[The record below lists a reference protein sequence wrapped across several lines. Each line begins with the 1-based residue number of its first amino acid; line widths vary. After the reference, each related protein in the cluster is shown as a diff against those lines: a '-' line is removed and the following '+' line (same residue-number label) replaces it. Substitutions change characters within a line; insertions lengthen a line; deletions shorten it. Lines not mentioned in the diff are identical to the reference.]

1 MDLNL
6 IPEYKKY
13 DRWGLSVMD
22 KKRERVN
29 GRTGELKEVV
39 DGHCYILRI

>member
-22 KKRERVN
+22 KKRESEW
-29 GRTGELKEVV
+29 TGELKEVV
-39 DGHCYILRI
+39 DGHCYVLRI